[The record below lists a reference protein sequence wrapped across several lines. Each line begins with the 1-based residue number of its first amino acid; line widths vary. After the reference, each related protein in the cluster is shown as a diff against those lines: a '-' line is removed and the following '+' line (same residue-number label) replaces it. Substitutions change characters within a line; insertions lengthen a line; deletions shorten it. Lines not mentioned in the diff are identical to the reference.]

1 MCLRQLV
8 VSPAL
13 IREYSR
19 HMRRHVPTLGACRGL
34 GSRRLQAKLEDVCA
48 GIDPISTLLP
58 MRRMGRV
65 SKRIKKSR
73 GRLIAL
79 GIVNVV
85 STCGLDT
92 VTHQVLAHSQCKI
105 SQSLFGIVLFFFP
118 KASPMLGFSFSCT
131 CREGAIRK

>member
-19 HMRRHVPTLGACRGL
+19 HMRRPLPPLGAYRGL

-118 KASPMLGFSFSCT
+118 KSISDAWVLV
-131 CREGAIRK
+131 

>member
-19 HMRRHVPTLGACRGL
+19 HMRRHLPTLGAYRGL

-92 VTHQVLAHSQCKI
+92 VTHQVLA
-105 SQSLFGIVLFFFP
+105 QSVQDFSEFVRNCVVFFP
-118 KASPMLGFSFSCT
+118 KSISDAWVLV
-131 CREGAIRK
+131 